1 MAFKRTA
8 ENLWTWKTRFNLK
21 WCVDCYLCC
30 LTSTLRISFC
40 ITRWR
45 ALWPLMDMFSCCC
58 KVWGS
63 VSSSSF
69 FCSSSCCFCCTTHQA
84 SSSELRNLLNA
95 IYTTKQEANKSKI
108 HAKLLLYQ
116 GWDKVSIQ
124 NAGTVSL
131 HGIMHSYMEWMTKCQ
146 QALHIYIFHFYIFGL
161 HGIMH
166 SLYGMMDKKV
176 LTDVAYL
183 HISFIKWSWV
193 YKINQPA
200 MLMKADSNI
209 ACCARSVPLPCRALI
224 HICHAVPLPCSDS
237 AVSFVKLR
245 VVAGNIRTASPTV

>member
-1 MAFKRTA
+1 MKSWREIIASTDNYIMAFKRTA
-8 ENLWTWKTRFNLK
+8 ENLWTWKTRLNLK

-108 HAKLLLYQ
+108 HAKLLCYQ
-116 GWDKVSIQ
+116 GWDKVSSQ
-124 NAGTVSL
+124 NAGTV
-131 HGIMHSYMEWMTKCQ
+131 YMVLCTRCTEWLARKC
-146 QALHIYIFHFYIFGL
+146 
-161 HGIMH
+161 
-166 SLYGMMDKKV
+166 
-176 LTDVAYL
+176 
-183 HISFIKWSWV
+183 
-193 YKINQPA
+193 
-200 MLMKADSNI
+200 
-209 ACCARSVPLPCRALI
+209 
-224 HICHAVPLPCSDS
+224 
-237 AVSFVKLR
+237 
-245 VVAGNIRTASPTV
+245 

>member
-1 MAFKRTA
+1 MPCINESYLLMKSWGEIIASTDNYTMAFKRTA

-108 HAKLLLYQ
+108 HAKLLWYQ
-116 GWDKVSIQ
+116 GWDKVSSQ
-124 NAGTVSL
+124 SAGTVSL
-131 HGIMHSYMEWMTKCQ
+131 HGIMHS
-146 QALHIYIFHFYIFGL
+146 
-161 HGIMH
+161 
-166 SLYGMMDKKV
+166 LYGMNDKKV
-176 LTDVAYL
+176 LTDGAYL
-183 HISFIKWSWV
+183 HISFLKWS
-193 YKINQPA
+193 
-200 MLMKADSNI
+200 
-209 ACCARSVPLPCRALI
+209 
-224 HICHAVPLPCSDS
+224 
-237 AVSFVKLR
+237 
-245 VVAGNIRTASPTV
+245 